1 MDVIAFV
8 RAMVEQ
14 YPNLRD
20 SVLRKL
26 LANLSEVQTSA
37 VLNVALWVL
46 GEYAGLDGEVT
57 LLDEAFDEVM
67 ANLGEPPFT
76 AAPPD
81 TDPSDDFVPQAVTK
95 NVVLADGTYATQ
107 TTMTE
112 PPKAKKA
119 EPVSVLRQ
127 LLIDG
132 DVFLGGVATCALTKL
147 ALKGLRLEGPGSAQ
161 AKGRQ
166 AKALLVGCGVGKMA
180 EASAGSVGFAD
191 TRERL
196 TLCCRL
202 LLDPSV
208 GSELTSAFLSEPKK
222 SFALY
227 LANSADGKKKE
238 GGGDAASQPPAN
250 QADDLINFRQLR
262 RRGAQGAELDI
273 YDGDDMGRATGKGSG
288 SGVEDFGSRLKH
300 VYQLSGFADPVY
312 AEAVVEVHDYDIV
325 LEILVINRTPSTL
338 TNLTVELAT
347 MGDLKLVERP
357 QALTIGPLDQRTIRA
372 NIKVSSTE
380 TGHIFGTIVY
390 ENSST
395 AEKAYI
401 NLNDV
406 HLDIMDYI
414 NPASCSDEA
423 FRLMWAE
430 FEWENKVAINTT
442 LTELSTFLDHVVT
455 NTNMK
460 CLTPQGD
467 GGEEKS
473 VSTFLAA
480 NLYAKSIF
488 GEDALVNVSV
498 EKKVDTLDGKL
509 TGYIRIRSKTQGIAL
524 SLGDRITLV
533 QRGGSG
539 ADEKKKKKAKASAK

>member
-1 MDVIAFV
+1 
-8 RAMVEQ
+8 
-14 YPNLRD
+14 
-20 SVLRKL
+20 
-26 LANLSEVQTSA
+26 
-37 VLNVALWVL
+37 
-46 GEYAGLDGEVT
+46 
-57 LLDEAFDEVM
+57 
-67 ANLGEPPFT
+67 
-76 AAPPD
+76 
-81 TDPSDDFVPQAVTK
+81 
-95 NVVLADGTYATQ
+95 
-107 TTMTE
+107 
-112 PPKAKKA
+112 
-119 EPVSVLRQ
+119 
-127 LLIDG
+127 
-132 DVFLGGVATCALTKL
+132 
-147 ALKGLRLEGPGSAQ
+147 
-161 AKGRQ
+161 
-166 AKALLVGCGVGKMA
+166 LLVGCGVGKMA